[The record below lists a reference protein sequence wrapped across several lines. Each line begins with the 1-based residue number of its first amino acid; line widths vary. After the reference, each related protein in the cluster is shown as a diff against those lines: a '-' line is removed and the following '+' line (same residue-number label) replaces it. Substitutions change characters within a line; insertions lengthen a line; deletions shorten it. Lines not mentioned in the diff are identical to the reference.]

1 MLAQEHFSTVDRQGY
16 IDAGVRAATKT
27 RLLLDSCT
35 SLCVGIHGPEGA
47 GKSLFL
53 DAVVHELSDNLSV
66 YSIPARQHMI
76 LESEPDEAFNTHVT
90 DTFNINATPTKI
102 HFINVA
108 KIWEN
113 TILQIYQL
121 TLNPG
126 ITLFSFQHYTGN
138 INESDLYKT
147 LPMSS
152 LSKIDD
158 SGSHFDRQWTTWHQP
173 NSVLRR
179 ARG

>member
-1 MLAQEHFSTVDRQGY
+1 MLTQEHFSTVDRQGY

-35 SLCVGIHGPEGA
+35 SLCVGIHGPSSA

-53 DAVVHELSDNLSV
+53 DAVVHELSDKLSV
-66 YSIPARQHMI
+66 GNIPARQHMI

-90 DTFNINATPTKI
+90 DIFNINAKPTKI
-102 HFINVA
+102 NFINVA
-108 KIWEN
+108 KIWGN
-113 TILQIYQL
+113 SMSQIYKL

-126 ITLFSFQHYTGN
+126 ITLFSFQHYTGD
-138 INESDLYKT
+138 INENDLFET

-152 LSKIDD
+152 LYKIDD
-158 SGSHFDRQWTTWHQP
+158 SGSRFDRQWTAWHHP
-173 NSVLRR
+173 HSALRR